1 MNLKDIGIDID
12 KLQSAMDEAKA
23 HVEKT
28 KEDLSKEER
37 EKVDEM
43 LSGVDMTDINSLI
56 ENIAILKQ
64 KDK

>member
-37 EKVDEM
+37 KKVDEM

-56 ENIAILKQ
+56 ENFALLKQ